1 MEIYSRPM
9 TQVVIVGFVAFCL
22 PGLYNTITGMGAAGM
37 VDPSVAAN
45 ANVALYCCGI
55 VSALFIAPLT
65 FKYMG
70 NYSMFV
76 GGFAYVLYMG
86 SLWAYGH
93 IASRVFC
100 IFAGALLGIGAQM
113 FWIAQGSIM
122 TSYPVESEKGRAIAI
137 FWVIFHL
144 NADRTLYSNLG
155 GFLGSL
161 ISFAINFDSTAGQVS
176 DSTYIAFTILMI
188 VGACLALLLL
198 PRSKVVRKD
207 GSKVDVVH
215 PLQKTTLKSV
225 LTSAFAI
232 FKSGFVNPKLLALVP
247 LFFSSNFVYSYQ
259 FDKASV
265 LGLAYLGLNGA
276 LYWGSQMLGSVL
288 FSLLLDHKAWTRRK
302 RAIIAVGILFVFF
315 NAVWIGAL
323 FSQLQ
328 YGVYSAGLPTNERL
342 DLTSGP
348 HYGGELVLYICF
360 GLADSMWQTFI
371 YWLIGT
377 LSNEPAVLGL
387 YTGFFKAWQNAG
399 AAAGWKIDASNVNF
413 LHFLIACWVLVLVAF
428 PGAFWV
434 AYTTTE
440 TTGYSE
446 EIEKDQQERLER
458 EKLGDDAE
466 LEETKDATQN
476 GHTAATNASD
486 TV

>member
-1 MEIYSRPM
+1 M

-100 IFAGALLGIGAQM
+100 ILAGALLGIGAQM

-137 FWVIFHL
+137 FWVIF
-144 NADRTLYSNLG
+144 NLG

-161 ISFAINFDSTAGQVS
+161 ISFAINFDSTAGKVS
-176 DSTYIAFTILMI
+176 DSTYIAFTVLMI
-188 VGACLALLLL
+188 IGACLTLLLL
-198 PRSKVVRKD
+198 PRSKIVRKD
-207 GSKVDVVH
+207 GSKVDVAH
-215 PLQKTTLKSV
+215 PLQKSTVKSV

-232 FKSGFVNPKLLALVP
+232 FRSGFVNPKLLALVP

-259 FDKASV
+259 FDKASAFWI
-265 LGLAYLGLNGA
+265 GLLVNGALFNVRTRGLNGA

-302 RAIIAVGILFVFF
+302 RAITAVGILFVFF
-315 NAVWIGAL
+315 NAVWIGGL

-328 YGVYSAGLPTNERL
+328 YGVYSAGLPANERL

-371 YWLIGT
+371 YWIIGT

-399 AAAGWKIDASNVNF
+399 AAAGWKIDASGVNF
-413 LHFLIACWVLVLVAF
+413 LHFLIACWVLVLIAF

-434 AYTTTE
+434 AFTTSE

-458 EKLGDDAE
+458 EKLGDDTG
-466 LEETKDATQN
+466 LEETKEAAQN
-476 GHTAATNASD
+476 DHTATTTDASD